1 MDINAIPNNMEKY
14 MALMLGKHLI
24 FLDSFQFMS
33 SSLDR
38 LANNLPD
45 EEYKYTS
52 EVFKD
57 EKFKI
62 MQHITW
68 TALISL
74 MKNYQE
80 KMNFTVF
87 FEMCTY
93 LMIKCTQN
101 VWQTF
106 NLKTMGQYHDLYLRS
121 DILLLTDVFENLR
134 KTCLVYYHLD
144 PYHYFS
150 SPRMSWDAMLKMTN
164 IKLELMTEIDI
175 FQYIEKG
182 MHGGISYISIRY
194 GKANN
199 KYIKKL

>member
-1 MDINAIPNNMEKY
+1 
-14 MALMLGKHLI
+14 MLGKHLI

-45 EEYKYTS
+45 KEYKYTS

-57 EKFKI
+57 GQFKI

-87 FEMCTY
+87 FKMCTY
-93 LMIKCTQN
+93 LMINTNKCT
-101 VWQTF
+101 
-106 NLKTMGQYHDLYLRS
+106 
-121 DILLLTDVFENLR
+121 
-134 KTCLVYYHLD
+134 
-144 PYHYFS
+144 
-150 SPRMSWDAMLKMTN
+150 
-164 IKLELMTEIDI
+164 
-175 FQYIEKG
+175 
-182 MHGGISYISIRY
+182 
-194 GKANN
+194 
-199 KYIKKL
+199 